1 MITYSFFYFD
11 RMSSHREVNREK
23 QRKAIQNNEEFKLL
37 QEQKAKRI
45 EEEQHQRQM
54 VRFFHNYKWRMLGSQ
69 AIRRNQTNTILSIP
83 LATDSGKVR
92 MDVNGFGLGAD
103 NQIFHDKKI
112 SRIYKIQN
120 VIFKTYHNRIFTN
133 NSY

>member
-1 MITYSFFYFD
+1 MIFFFFC

-54 VRFFHNYKWRMLGSQ
+54 VKFFYYKWRKSGIHCIFNDFNCTRSFTWYWNVDGSVLR
-69 AIRRNQTNTILSIP
+69 ITLILW
-83 LATDSGKVR
+83 
-92 MDVNGFGLGAD
+92 
-103 NQIFHDKKI
+103 
-112 SRIYKIQN
+112 
-120 VIFKTYHNRIFTN
+120 NRISFTPCFVYTELFGTLFDVDWIV
-133 NSY
+133 SKFLCLSVAFK